1 MTTTET
7 RRRRGTSTTMSNRG
21 WRTISSASSP
31 DPLGSIISIQRED
44 DERTA
49 DSAHV
54 PALPTLRAQQRD
66 VRARLRSGFKTRH
79 ELLVW
84 SHVAAAISVGR
95 VPDDWFSHLINDQ
108 WTVAACLDSHAKR
121 EAICGDTAP
130 SPSEART
137 ERTRIVQDVLSPAF
151 QKAVDVIRAQSN
163 DFTDD
168 QEGVRH
174 TDRQRFIAMR
184 PRLHQRVV
192 DQHRALRTPFG
203 EGVQS
208 QADAVEWADEVAYAA
223 SGHLPRDF
231 TATVCNPM
239 SQWWTAL
246 ANEQTAVLDSMLAQ
260 DVLPAW
266 NSALRTASSNA
277 EELPSGRVA
286 SSSGGNLS

>member
-1 MTTTET
+1 M
-7 RRRRGTSTTMSNRG
+7 
-21 WRTISSASSP
+21 
-31 DPLGSIISIQRED
+31 QRED
-44 DERTA
+44 DDRTA
-49 DSAHV
+49 ESAHV

-66 VRARLRSGFKTRH
+66 IRSRLRTGFGSRH

-95 VPDDWFSHLINDQ
+95 VPDGWFSHLINDQ

-121 EAICGDTAP
+121 ERLCGDTAP

-137 ERTRIVQDVLSPAF
+137 ERTRIIQDVLSPAF

-168 QEGVRH
+168 QDGVRH

-203 EGVQS
+203 EGVRS

-231 TATVCNPM
+231 TSKVCNPM

-246 ANEQTAVLDSMLAQ
+246 ANEQTAVLDSMLAE

>member
-1 MTTTET
+1 M
-7 RRRRGTSTTMSNRG
+7 
-21 WRTISSASSP
+21 
-31 DPLGSIISIQRED
+31 QRED
-44 DERTA
+44 DDRTA
-49 DSAHV
+49 ESAHV

-66 VRARLRSGFKTRH
+66 IRSRLRTGFESRH

-95 VPDDWFSHLINDQ
+95 IPDGWFSRLINDQ
-108 WTVAACLDSHAKR
+108 WTVAACLDSPSQR
-121 EAICGDTAP
+121 RQLCGETAP

-137 ERTRIVQDVLSPAF
+137 ERTRIIQDILSPAF

-163 DFTDD
+163 DFTDEQD
-168 QEGVRH
+168 GVRH

-192 DQHRALRTPFG
+192 DQHRALRAPFG
-203 EGVQS
+203 EGVRS

-246 ANEQTAVLDSMLAQ
+246 ANEQTAVLDSMLAE

>member
-1 MTTTET
+1 M
-7 RRRRGTSTTMSNRG
+7 
-21 WRTISSASSP
+21 
-31 DPLGSIISIQRED
+31 QRED
-44 DERTA
+44 DDRKAE
-49 DSAHV
+49 SAHV

-66 VRARLRSGFKTRH
+66 VRSRLRSGFESRH

-95 VPDDWFSHLINDQ
+95 VPDEWFSHLINDQ

-121 EAICGDTAP
+121 ERLCGDTAP
-130 SPSEART
+130 SPEEART
-137 ERTRIVQDVLSPAF
+137 ERTRIIQDVLSPAF

-168 QEGVRH
+168 QDGVRH

-192 DQHRALRTPFG
+192 DQHRALREPFG
-203 EGVQS
+203 ESGVRS
-208 QADAVEWADEVAYAA
+208 RADAVEWADEVAYAA

-231 TATVCNPM
+231 TAKVVNPM

-246 ANEQTAVLDSMLAQ
+246 ANEQTTVLDSMLAE

-277 EELPSGRVA
+277 EELPSGGVA
-286 SSSGGNLS
+286 GSSGGNLS

>member
-1 MTTTET
+1 MATH
-7 RRRRGTSTTMSNRG
+7 RRRGKSTRTLIRG
-21 WRTISSASSP
+21 WRTISSATSP
-31 DPLGSIISIQRED
+31 DPLGSIISMQRED
-44 DERTA
+44 DERSA
-49 DSAHV
+49 EKAHV

-66 VRARLRSGFKTRH
+66 IRSRLRSGFKSRH

-95 VPDDWFSHLINDQ
+95 VPDKWFSRLVNDQ
-108 WTVAACLDSHAKR
+108 WTVAACLDSHEKR
-121 EAICGDTAP
+121 ERLCGDTAP

-137 ERTRIVQDVLSPAF
+137 ERTRIIQDVLSPAF
-151 QKAVDVIRAQSN
+151 QKAVDVIRAQSG
-163 DFTDD
+163 DFTDEQD
-168 QEGVRH
+168 GVRH
-174 TDRQRFIAMR
+174 VDRQRFIAMR

-192 DQHRALRTPFG
+192 DQHRALREPFG
-203 EGVQS
+203 EAGVRS

-231 TATVCNPM
+231 TAKVCNPM

-266 NSALRTASSNA
+266 NSALRTAASNA
-277 EELPSGRVA
+277 EELASGTVA
-286 SSSGGNLS
+286 SSSGGNIS

>member
-1 MTTTET
+1 M
-7 RRRRGTSTTMSNRG
+7 
-21 WRTISSASSP
+21 
-31 DPLGSIISIQRED
+31 QRED
-44 DERTA
+44 DDRTA
-49 DSAHV
+49 ESAHV

-66 VRARLRSGFKTRH
+66 IRSRLRTGFESRH

-95 VPDDWFSHLINDQ
+95 IPDGWFSRLINDQ
-108 WTVAACLDSHAKR
+108 WTVAACLDSPSHR
-121 EAICGDTAP
+121 RQLCGETAP
-130 SPSEART
+130 SPSEAGT
-137 ERTRIVQDVLSPAF
+137 ERTRIIQDVLSPAF

-163 DFTDD
+163 DFTDEQD
-168 QEGVRH
+168 GVRH

-192 DQHRALRTPFG
+192 DQHRALRAPFG
-203 EGVQS
+203 EGVRS

-246 ANEQTAVLDSMLAQ
+246 ANEQTAVLDSMLAE

>member
-1 MTTTET
+1 M
-7 RRRRGTSTTMSNRG
+7 
-21 WRTISSASSP
+21 
-31 DPLGSIISIQRED
+31 QRED
-44 DERTA
+44 DDRKAE
-49 DSAHV
+49 SAHV

-66 VRARLRSGFKTRH
+66 IRSRLRSGFRSRH

-95 VPDDWFSHLINDQ
+95 VPDGWFSRLINDQ
-108 WTVAACLDSHAKR
+108 WTVAACMDSHEKR
-121 EAICGDTAP
+121 EALCGDTAP

-137 ERTRIVQDVLSPAF
+137 ERTRIIQDVLSPAF

-163 DFTDD
+163 DFTDEQD
-168 QEGVRH
+168 GVRH

-192 DQHRALRTPFG
+192 DQHRALREPFG
-203 EGVQS
+203 ETGVRS

-231 TATVCNPM
+231 TSQVCNPM

-246 ANEQTAVLDSMLAQ
+246 ANEQTSVLDSMLAE

-286 SSSGGNLS
+286 SSAGGNLS